1 MTNLLG
7 KQGRTAEHVSATG
20 AVQRSPG
27 KSTLVDAAYGDAAM
41 ATPAG
46 TGAVQRKGGGGD
58 AEGVHAAA
66 DAGIAGSGG
75 PLPFG
80 DRIQSLFGGH
90 DVSGVRAH
98 TGSAAAAANTSI
110 GSTAYAKGND
120 IAFAGT
126 PDLHTTAHEAAH
138 VVQQRGG
145 VQLKGGV
152 GEAGDPYEQ
161 NADQVAD
168 RVVAGQSAADLLPA
182 VGSSGGVAAVQRN
195 VPPPS
200 PGGAAPE
207 ANAPA
212 AASDPAAAK
221 VKAASVE
228 LSSTTGKILLLIL
241 RDVMGIP
248 GTQAEKDGASM
259 SVDSLSSSDFA
270 TLMAALQKNGL
281 MDAFMAMIGP
291 KNAEQ
296 TTQGMDVQFD
306 VAAVAFTGVT
316 SAAVKTHYDLA
327 NKILKPNNM
336 KVTQASFT
344 AVGNTAKEQKAGKD
358 EKSLLGNT
366 AGTFKEADLD
376 ADGAALD
383 KVIDSFLNPGMVTSF
398 WFSDLVEDVATYGGG
413 RQLQGQAVREKS
425 AAKHKGKE
433 AVFMDVNA
441 AGHVFVHELGHIIGG
456 KGDSA
461 EHVTGADGTTGSG
474 DQNNVMFQFVMPGK
488 DQTKLTPAQLQAFK
502 TGIYARIQRVPLIG
516 DFPTPKP
523 STTGLA

>member
-1 MTNLLG
+1 MSG
-7 KQGRTAEHVSATG
+7 AK

-27 KSTLVDAAYGDAAM
+27 KSTLVEAAYSNAAA
-41 ATPAG
+41 ATSETTP
-46 TGAVQRKGGGGD
+46 VQRKGGGGE
-58 AEGVHAAA
+58 AGQVHAAA
-66 DAGIAGSGG
+66 EAGVSGPGG

-90 DVSGVRAH
+90 DLSRVRAH
-98 TGSAAAAANTSI
+98 TGPSAAAASASM
-110 GSTAYAKGND
+110 GATAYATGDN
-120 IAFAGT
+120 IAFGGT

-152 GEAGDPYEQ
+152 GEAGDPYEH

-182 VGSSGGVAAVQRN
+182 VTGSGGGTAVQRN

-200 PGGAAPE
+200 TGAAGTDPT
-207 ANAPA
+207 AKDPA
-212 AASDPAAAK
+212 AKDPAAAQ

-228 LSSTTGKILLLIL
+228 LTSATGKILLLIIRQAL
-241 RDVMGIP
+241 GAP
-248 GTQAEKDGASM
+248 ATQAEKDAATM
-259 SVDSLSSSDFA
+259 AVDQLTPSDFA

-281 MDAFMAMIGP
+281 MEAFLATIGS

-296 TTQGMDVQFD
+296 TVQGMDVQFE
-306 VAAVAFTGVT
+306 VPAVAFTGCT
-316 SAAVKTHYDLA
+316 PDAVKAHYDLA

-336 KVTQASFT
+336 KVTQPSFT
-344 AVGNTAKEQKAGKD
+344 AVGNTDKEKKSGKD
-358 EKSLLGNT
+358 EKSLIGNT

-383 KVIDSFLNPGMVTSF
+383 KVIDSFLNPGMITSF
-398 WFSDLVEDVATYGGG
+398 WFSDLVEDVATYGNG
-413 RQLQGQAVREKS
+413 RTLHGQAVREKS

-433 AVFMDVNA
+433 AVFMDVHA

-456 KGDSA
+456 KGAEA
-461 EHVTGADGTTGSG
+461 EHATGADGTPATG

-502 TGIYARIQRVPLIG
+502 TGVYARIQRVPLIG
-516 DFPTPKP
+516 DFPTPGP
-523 STTGLA
+523 NITGLA

>member
-7 KQGRTAEHVSATG
+7 KQGRAAEHASATM

-27 KSTLVDAAYGDAAM
+27 KSTLVDAAYGDAAR
-41 ATPAG
+41 ATPAE
-46 TGAVQRKGGGGD
+46 TAPVQRKGGGGD
-58 AEGVHAAA
+58 TAGVHAAA
-66 DAGIAGSGG
+66 DTGIAGPGG

-80 DRIQSLFGGH
+80 DRIQSLFGTH

-98 TGSAAAAANTSI
+98 TGAAAAAANASL

-126 PDLHTTAHEAAH
+126 PDLHTTAHETAH

-182 VGSSGGVAAVQRN
+182 AAGSGGTTAVQRN

-200 PGGAAPE
+200 TGTT
-207 ANAPA
+207 APA
-212 AASDPAAAK
+212 ANDPAAAK
-221 VKAASVE
+221 VKAAGVE
-228 LSSTTGKILLLIL
+228 LTTTTGKILLLIL
-241 RDVMGIP
+241 RERLGVP
-248 GTQAEKDGASM
+248 TTQAEKDAATM
-259 SVDSLSSSDFA
+259 AVDQLTPSDFA
-270 TLMAALQKNGL
+270 TLMAALQQNGL
-281 MDAFMAMIGP
+281 MDAFIAMIGP

-296 TTQGMDVQFD
+296 TVQGMDVQFD
-306 VAAVAFTGVT
+306 VPAVAFTGVT

-336 KVTQASFT
+336 KVTQPSFT
-344 AVGNTAKEQKAGKD
+344 AVGNSAKEQKAGTD
-358 EKSLLGNT
+358 EKSIIGNT

-456 KGDSA
+456 KGAAA
-461 EHVTGADGTTGSG
+461 EHVTGADGTTATG
-474 DQNNVMFQFVMPGK
+474 DQENVMFQFVLPGK

-502 TGIYARIQRVPLIG
+502 TGIYARIQRVQLIG
-516 DFPTPKP
+516 DFPTPGP